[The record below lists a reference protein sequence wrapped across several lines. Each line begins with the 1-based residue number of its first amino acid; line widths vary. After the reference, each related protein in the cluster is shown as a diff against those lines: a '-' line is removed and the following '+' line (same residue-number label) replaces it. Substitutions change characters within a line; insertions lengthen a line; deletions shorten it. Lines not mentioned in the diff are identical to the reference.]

1 MTINEIITEYTREK
15 TIEAE
20 HAKRVKELA
29 KAIMDHA
36 GTADAFSTDDWIVT
50 IQSKPQ
56 IRLDTAALYADFPDI
71 KDEYKKVTIAK
82 TIVPARKTSEAVA

>member
-1 MTINEIITEYTREK
+1 MTINEIVAEYTAEK
-15 TIEAE
+15 ALEAE

-29 KAIMDHA
+29 KIIMEHA

-56 IRLDTAALYADFPDI
+56 VRLDTTALYADFPDI
-71 KDEYKKVTIAK
+71 KEEYKKVTIAK